1 MTTTHLNSLVGY
13 SLELTPLDTRL
24 LRSFSILLCLLT
36 ITIILMSHVTH
47 RTYCTWRP
55 PSFVGQFSQSPSCT
69 LLSSVCSPHS
79 LTSYISIPSYIRIRL
94 HRTPHTSSVPVSSSF
109 CHIYSRSPNAPARSH
124 PSHQHRIATQPYIL
138 SVLALLP
145 HHLTRHLGT
154 SMSRRAGAT
163 TVTS

>member
-1 MTTTHLNSLVGY
+1 MTTTHLNYFVGY
-13 SLELTPLDTRL
+13 SLELTPLDTCL

-94 HRTPHTSSVPVSSSF
+94 HRTPHTSPVPVSSSF
-109 CHIYSRSPNAPARSH
+109 SATYLRSLLMPRPAVIHPISIASQPNRIYC
-124 PSHQHRIATQPYIL
+124 PYWHYYLITL
-138 SVLALLP
+138 
-145 HHLTRHLGT
+145 LGT
-154 SMSRRAGAT
+154 SAPRCRVGAT